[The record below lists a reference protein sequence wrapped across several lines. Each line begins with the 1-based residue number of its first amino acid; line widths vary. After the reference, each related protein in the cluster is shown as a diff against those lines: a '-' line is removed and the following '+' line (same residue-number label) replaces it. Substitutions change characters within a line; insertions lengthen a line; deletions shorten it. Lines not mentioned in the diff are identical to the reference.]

1 MRTIMNRMALRL
13 STRWSPA
20 RARWCSS
27 ATYKEIL
34 TERRPGGVGL
44 ITLNREKQL
53 NALTPTL
60 TKELVAAAKEFDA
73 DPEIGAIVVTGSGS
87 KAFAAGA
94 DIKTMASLSYMD
106 MYKGQIFSE
115 LDDLSKVRKPVI
127 AAVNGFALGGGCE
140 LAMACD
146 FILASDTAKFGCA
159 APPVEGRSHATRG
172 RRAAILKAPAQS
184 VSQTV
189 SQSLSAL
196 SRRGLFLPPS
206 PSRQPEIKLGTIPG
220 LGGTQR
226 FTRALGKARAMEL
239 CLTGGLIGAEEA
251 VSRGLASR
259 VVPAAE
265 LLDDACVT
273 AATIASM
280 SQPIVAIAKTC
291 VNVAFESSN
300 PDPGPTD
307 PSPNPNPNP
316 NPNQVAFESSLAEGL
331 RLERALF
338 YSTFATQDQKIGMKA
353 FVEKAEPAFKHE

>member
-1 MRTIMNRMALRL
+1 MNRIAAARL
-13 STRWSPA
+13 PARWSPT

-27 ATYKEIL
+27 GSAAYKEIL
-34 TERRPGGVGL
+34 SERRPGGVGL

-60 TKELVAAAKEFDA
+60 TKELVAAAKELDA
-73 DPEIGAIVVTGSGS
+73 DPKIGAIVVTGSGS

-146 FILASDTAKFGCA
+146 FILASDTAKFG
-159 APPVEGRSHATRG
+159 
-172 RRAAILKAPAQS
+172 
-184 VSQTV
+184 
-189 SQSLSAL
+189 
-196 SRRGLFLPPS
+196 
-206 PSRQPEIKLGTIPG
+206 QPEIKLGTIPG

-239 CLTGGLIGAEEA
+239 CLTGGLMGAEEA
-251 VSRGLASR
+251 VARGLASR

-265 LLDDACVT
+265 LLDDALAT
-273 AATIASM
+273 AATIGSM

-291 VNVAFESSN
+291 VNA
-300 PDPGPTD
+300 
-307 PSPNPNPNP
+307 
-316 NPNQVAFESSLAEGL
+316 AFESSLAEGL
-331 RLERALF
+331 RLERQLF
-338 YSTFATQDQKIGMKA
+338 YSTFATRDQKLGMKA
-353 FVEKAEPAFKHE
+353 FVEKAEPAFEHE

>member
-1 MRTIMNRMALRL
+1 MNRVALRL
-13 STRWSPA
+13 SVRWSPA
-20 RARWCSS
+20 RSRWCSS
-27 ATYKEIL
+27 GGAAYKEIL

-60 TKELVAAAKEFDA
+60 TKELVAAAKEFDV

-146 FILASDTAKFGCA
+146 FILASDTAKFG
-159 APPVEGRSHATRG
+159 
-172 RRAAILKAPAQS
+172 
-184 VSQTV
+184 
-189 SQSLSAL
+189 
-196 SRRGLFLPPS
+196 
-206 PSRQPEIKLGTIPG
+206 QPEIKLGTIPG

-265 LLDDACVT
+265 LLDDALAT
-273 AATIASM
+273 AATIAAM

-291 VNVAFESSN
+291 VN
-300 PDPGPTD
+300 
-307 PSPNPNPNP
+307 
-316 NPNQVAFESSLAEGL
+316 VAFESSLAEGL

-338 YSTFATQDQKIGMKA
+338 YSTFATHDQKIGMKA
-353 FVEKAEPAFKHE
+353 FVEKADPAFKHE